1 LYATYAINDS
11 WTVKG
16 GVSTGYKTPK
26 TSDLQEGIVGF
37 GGQGTSPKVGNPDLK
52 PEKSISKEVAVYYEH
67 PNKHNFNVTLFQN
80 NFKDKIDTGTA
91 TQSAGAEWESINSDY
106 GEIKQK
112 QNVGKAEILGLEASA
127 KFYILDSLSI
137 KGNWTWMDSKINSDK
152 ADTNGRP
159 LQDSPEHMYSTTL
172 DWQATS
178 KLNTYIQYSGEINR
192 FNQRYETTGSSNDA
206 DKRYKDSYYKDYSI
220 VNLGA
225 SYKFTKDFT
234 LTGRVNNLLDKDFL
248 EYNYVESVINPSG
261 RGSTTHY
268 YDEYNNK
275 TSGRNFWV
283 SARYT
288 F

>member
-1 LYATYAINDS
+1 MACKCIIFLYC
-11 WTVKG
+11 
-16 GVSTGYKTPK
+16 
-26 TSDLQEGIVGF
+26 
-37 GGQGTSPKVGNPDLK
+37 
-52 PEKSISKEVAVYYEH
+52 
-67 PNKHNFNVTLFQN
+67 
-80 NFKDKIDTGTA
+80 
-91 TQSAGAEWESINSDY
+91 
-106 GEIKQK
+106 
-112 QNVGKAEILGLEASA
+112 
-127 KFYILDSLSI
+127 
-137 KGNWTWMDSKINSDK
+137 
-152 ADTNGRP
+152 
-159 LQDSPEHMYSTTL
+159 
-172 DWQATS
+172 
-178 KLNTYIQYSGEINR
+178 
-192 FNQRYETTGSSNDA
+192 
-206 DKRYKDSYYKDYSI
+206 KDYSI